1 MQNIDNQ
8 ELIMTYEEEIAAQK
22 RKFFALAKRLDG
34 FWNGFSGPD
43 PKWDVLYPLRSA
55 KGKWGRCY
63 ACRYK
68 TTTGFGFANGLRA
81 TVDTGENTF
90 DMDMSHIWFNRR
102 AALDSS
108 SSLFVMCY
116 GDERKWNPTI
126 SDCKNCPPI

>member
-1 MQNIDNQ
+1 
-8 ELIMTYEEEIAAQK
+8 MTYEEEIAAQK